1 VERALASSTKIRP
14 LPAGRH
20 GSVEQPQ
27 TMESRRPLPRRR
39 DAITTAPEP
48 PRYDY
53 ERYSQL
59 TGPLIEPLD
68 TEAVVS
74 YQRLPHARPRRQ
86 LLGAIVV
93 LLIQSAFL
101 AWLLLPSHLPLH
113 NSSPVIAIASI
124 VMLCSIYLIELFR
137 LLNVTSLCLASALAR
152 DPIPMVPQRGTRV
165 AFLTTIV
172 PAKESISVVEPT
184 LRAARKM
191 RHSGT
196 LDIWLLDEGNDPAIR
211 RMCAELGV
219 RHFSRHGVERWNQAT
234 GRYKARTKHGN
245 YNAWVDCHGDGY
257 DFFVSLD
264 PDHVP
269 LPSFCERLLGYFRDP
284 EVAFVVGPQVYGNYD
299 NFVTK
304 CAESQQFVFHGLIQ
318 RMGNYFGSPMLVG
331 TNNAVRIAALKDIG
345 GLRDSITEDLATSLI
360 CHSSR
365 NPRTGRPWKSVYTPD
380 VLAVGEG
387 PANFT
392 DFFSQQHRW
401 SRGTFESL
409 RGNYWR
415 CLRSLSPGAR
425 LHYSLI
431 TSYYPTA
438 AIGWIL
444 GAVNCMLYLLFGAS
458 GIRVQPSIWVAVY
471 IDLAVVQFSLY
482 ASNRKHNVSPHESSG
497 SSGIG
502 GMFISVLAA
511 PIYVVAL
518 IGTLLRTGSSFVVT
532 PKGSSQSID
541 RLATFRW
548 HLWWGSLLGVA
559 LGVSLWMN
567 HAQSSMRLWS
577 LTLICV
583 CLTPSSI
590 ALTSRARLRRRNAPV
605 RTAEVG
611 ILSAPRDHG
620 FGRPAEEA
628 T

>member
-1 VERALASSTKIRP
+1 VESALGSSPSVTSP
-14 LPAGRH
+14 DTARH
-20 GSVEQPQ
+20 GYAEQPQ
-27 TMESRRPLPRRR
+27 TIDGRRPRRR
-39 DAITTAPEP
+39 TRDAVPSALEP

-59 TGPLIEPLD
+59 TGPLIEPPSA
-68 TEAVVS
+68 EASVS

-86 LLGAIVV
+86 LLGAIAV

-113 NSSPVIAIASI
+113 NSSPVIATASI
-124 VMLCSIYLIELFR
+124 VMLGSIYLIELFR
-137 LLNVTSLCLASALAR
+137 LMNVTSLCLASALAR
-152 DPIPMVPQRGTRV
+152 DPVPMVPQRGTRV

-184 LRAARKM
+184 LRAAREM
-191 RHSGT
+191 RHPGT

-211 RMCAELGV
+211 GRCAELGV
-219 RHFSRHGVERWNQAT
+219 RHFSRRGVERWNQAT
-234 GRYKARTKHGN
+234 GRYRARTKHGN

-257 DFFVSLD
+257 DFFVSVD

-401 SRGTFESL
+401 SRGTFENL
-409 RGNYWR
+409 RGHYWR

-431 TSYYPTA
+431 ASYYPTA

-444 GAVNCMLYLLFGAS
+444 GAVNCMLYLLLGAS
-458 GIRVQPSIWVAVY
+458 GIRVQPSVWIAVY

-497 SSGIG
+497 SSGIA

-518 IGTLLRTGSSFVVT
+518 LGTLLRTGSSFVVT
-532 PKGSSQSID
+532 PKGSSQSVD
-541 RLATFRW
+541 RLGTFRW
-548 HLWWGSLLGVA
+548 HLGWGSVLAIA

-567 HAQSSMRLWS
+567 HPQSGMRLWS

-583 CLTPSSI
+583 CLTPLAI
-590 ALTSRARLRRRNAPV
+590 VLVSRARFGRRGAAG
-605 RTAEVG
+605 RTAQVATPP
-611 ILSAPRDHG
+611 APSDHE
-620 FGRPAEEA
+620 FRPAAEEA